1 MAIQKKK
8 KKKKEEFDASL
19 MINYVPGSNLVISAT
34 PIIQAANMEWAGI
47 PPPFSFH
54 IPTPGTSFIDN
65 YLLYFFMPS
74 PFEQVGTFIDPLSV
88 QEPPQRYL
96 NNPILIPFDLYE
108 DVQLMKSTFEPGPY
122 KVYGWPPEGYV
133 EGAGYSTWDPVT
145 GTVV

>member
-19 MINYVPGSNLVISAT
+19 MGGYLPGIIPVSSGS
-34 PIIQAANMEWAGI
+34 PIPQAVNMAWAGI

-54 IPTPGTSFIDN
+54 IPTPGTSFLDN

-74 PFEQVGTFIDPLSV
+74 PFEQIGTLIDPMSV

-96 NNPILIPFDLYE
+96 DNPLLIAFDLYE
-108 DVQLMKSTFEPGPY
+108 DVQWMKSTFQPGPY

-133 EGAGYSTWDPVT
+133 PDPYIDP
-145 GTVV
+145 GTTV

>member
-1 MAIQKKK
+1 MPIKKK

-19 MINYVPGSNLVISAT
+19 MAGYLPGAVITSAM
-34 PIIQAANMEWAGI
+34 PIPQAVNMEWAGT

-54 IPTPGTSFIDN
+54 IPTPGTSFLDN

-74 PFEQVGTFIDPLSV
+74 PFEQIGTLIDPMSV

-96 NNPILIPFDLYE
+96 DNPLLIAFDIYE
-108 DVQLMKSTFEPGPY
+108 DVQWMKSTFQPGPY

>member
-19 MINYVPGSNLVISAT
+19 MGGYLPGIIPVSSGS
-34 PIIQAANMEWAGI
+34 PIPQAVNMAWAGI

-54 IPTPGTSFIDN
+54 IPTPGTSFLDN

-74 PFEQVGTFIDPLSV
+74 PFEQIGTL
-88 QEPPQRYL
+88 L
-96 NNPILIPFDLYE
+96 LIAFDLYE
-108 DVQLMKSTFEPGPY
+108 DVQWMKSTFQPGPY

-133 EGAGYSTWDPVT
+133 PDPYIDP
-145 GTVV
+145 GTTV